1 MNVSVYGSVTF
12 ECTAE
17 GFGVIEVTWQRVG
30 CALPIT
36 STITTIKSTNKV
48 TSILHITKS
57 SGYYSG
63 QYYCTARN
71 SAGTVKSQ
79 KAILHVEGM

>member
-1 MNVSVYGSVTF
+1 MNVSVFGSVSF

-17 GFGVIEVTWQRVG
+17 GFGIIEVTWQRVG
-30 CALPIT
+30 CALPLTATIT
-36 STITTIKSTNKV
+36 SIKSINKV
-48 TSILHITKS
+48 TSVLRITKS

-71 SAGTVKSQ
+71 SAGIVKSEQ
-79 KAILHVEGM
+79 ARLYVNGM

>member
-1 MNVSVYGSVTF
+1 MNVSVFGSVAF
-12 ECTAE
+12 ECTVE
-17 GFGVIEVTWQRVG
+17 GFGVIDVTWQRVG

-36 STITTIKSTNKV
+36 ATITNITSINKV
-48 TSILHITKS
+48 TSILRITKS

-71 SAGTVKSQ
+71 NAGTVKSQ
-79 KAILHVEGM
+79 QANLHVEGM